1 MSTTQIAQKLTAFGT
16 LNYDTVVSKL
26 KLVLEAS
33 DASFYFSH
41 SAVIQDGQLLLSVEG
56 HFCYEKE
63 ESKELVSE
71 FFYRPGELTI
81 NEARLEVLKS
91 MFLLTVGQ
99 ESIEPDPD
107 KEPKPEPEEEQEAED
122 LSCETSSL
130 NEEEQGVSEA
140 KALSGKETS
149 SSLFDDVDDEAP
161 AETIAGVTKEEA
173 HSDNLELELD
183 PESTEDALDASYEE
197 ESTNVEAVTEAEAKA
212 DVEPEPKAEPEQSP
226 APVENTAA
234 TVSEDEAYEP
244 VRIRGLTAA
253 KEKGANDSLLFKWE
267 TMPAKAAVHEI
278 KDWIISQSQQDVASA

>member
-1 MSTTQIAQKLTAFGT
+1 MNTTIAQKLTGFAA
-16 LNYDTVVSKL
+16 LDYDTVVSKL
-26 KLVLEAS
+26 KLVLEVS

-41 SAVIQDGQLLLSVEG
+41 SAVIQDGKLLLSVEG
-56 HFCYEKE
+56 HFCYAKE

-71 FFYRPGELTI
+71 FFYQPGELTL

-91 MFLLTVGQ
+91 MFLLTVEQ

-107 KEPKPEPEEEQEAED
+107 KEPKPEPEEEQEAGD
-122 LSCETSSL
+122 LSYETSSL

-140 KALSGKETS
+140 KALSSEETS
-149 SSLFDDVDDEAP
+149 SSLFDDEAP
-161 AETIAGVTKEEA
+161 AEIIAGVTKEET

-183 PESTEDALDASYEE
+183 PESTEDAPDASHEE
-197 ESTNVEAVTEAEAKA
+197 ESANVEAVTEAEAKA
-212 DVEPEPKAEPEQSP
+212 EPEPEQSP

-253 KEKGANDSLLFKWE
+253 KEKGASDSLLFKWE
-267 TMPAKAAVHEI
+267 TMPAKAAVDEI
-278 KDWIISQSQQDVASA
+278 KDWIISQSQQDAASA

>member
-1 MSTTQIAQKLTAFGT
+1 MSTTQIAQKLTGFAA
-16 LNYDTVVSKL
+16 LDYDTVVSKL
-26 KLVLEAS
+26 KLVLEVS

-41 SAVIQDGQLLLSVEG
+41 SAVIQDGKLLLSVEG
-56 HFCYEKE
+56 HFCYEME

-71 FFYRPGELTI
+71 FFYRPGELTL

-107 KEPKPEPEEEQEAED
+107 KEPKPEPEEEQETED

-130 NEEEQGVSEA
+130 NEEEQGVSES
-140 KALSGKETS
+140 KALSSEETS
-149 SSLFDDVDDEAP
+149 SSLFDDEAP
-161 AETIAGVTKEEA
+161 AETIAGVTKEEV

-183 PESTEDALDASYEE
+183 PESTEDDPDALHEE
-197 ESTNVEAVTEAEAKA
+197 ESANVEAVTEAEAKA

>member
-1 MSTTQIAQKLTAFGT
+1 MSTTQIAQKLTGFAA
-16 LNYDTVVSKL
+16 LDYDTVVSKL

-41 SAVIQDGQLLLSVEG
+41 SAVIQDGKLLLSVEG
-56 HFCYEKE
+56 HFCYEIE

-71 FFYRPGELTI
+71 FFYRPGELTL

-107 KEPKPEPEEEQEAED
+107 KEPKPEPEEEQETED

-140 KALSGKETS
+140 KALSSEETS
-149 SSLFDDVDDEAP
+149 SSLFDDEAP
-161 AETIAGVTKEEA
+161 AETIAGVTKEEV
-173 HSDNLELELD
+173 HSDNLELELA
-183 PESTEDALDASYEE
+183 PESTEDAPDASHEEEE
-197 ESTNVEAVTEAEAKA
+197 ESANVEAVTEAEA
-212 DVEPEPKAEPEQSP
+212 KAEPEQSP

-234 TVSEDEAYEP
+234 TVSEDEAWEK
-244 VRIRGLTAA
+244 VRIRGLNAA

-267 TMPAKAAVHEI
+267 TMPAKAAVAEM
-278 KDWIISQSQQDVASA
+278 KDWIISQEEAASA

>member
-1 MSTTQIAQKLTAFGT
+1 MSTTQIAQKLTGFAA
-16 LNYDTVVSKL
+16 LDYDTVVSKL
-26 KLVLEAS
+26 KLVLEVS

-41 SAVIQDGQLLLSVEG
+41 SAVIQDGKLLLSVEG
-56 HFCYEKE
+56 HFCYEIE

-71 FFYRPGELTI
+71 FFYQPGELTL

-122 LSCETSSL
+122 LSCETSS
-130 NEEEQGVSEA
+130 
-140 KALSGKETS
+140 
-149 SSLFDDVDDEAP
+149 SLFDDEAP

-183 PESTEDALDASYEE
+183 PESTEDDPDASYEE

-244 VRIRGLTAA
+244 VRIRGLIAV
-253 KEKGANDSLLFKWE
+253 KEKGADNSLLFKWE
-267 TMPAKAAVHEI
+267 TMPAKAAVDEM

>member
-41 SAVIQDGQLLLSVEG
+41 SAVIQDGKLLLSVEG
-56 HFCYEKE
+56 HFCYEME

-71 FFYRPGELTI
+71 FFYQPGELTL

-140 KALSGKETS
+140 KALSSEETS
-149 SSLFDDVDDEAP
+149 SPLFDDEAP

-183 PESTEDALDASYEE
+183 PESTEDAPDALHEE
-197 ESTNVEAVTEAEAKA
+197 ESANVEAVTVAEAKA

-244 VRIRGLTAA
+244 VRIRGLKAA
-253 KEKGANDSLLFKWE
+253 KEKGANDSLIFKWE

>member
-41 SAVIQDGQLLLSVEG
+41 SAVIQDGKLLLSVEG
-56 HFCYEKE
+56 HFCYEME

-71 FFYRPGELTI
+71 FFYQPGELTL

-140 KALSGKETS
+140 KALSSEETS
-149 SSLFDDVDDEAP
+149 SSLFDDEAP

-183 PESTEDALDASYEE
+183 PESTEDAPDALHEE
-197 ESTNVEAVTEAEAKA
+197 ESANVEAVTEAEAKA
-212 DVEPEPKAEPEQSP
+212 DVESDPKAEPEQSP

-234 TVSEDEAYEP
+234 TVSEDEAWEK

-267 TMPAKAAVHEI
+267 TMPAKAAVAEM
-278 KDWIISQSQQDVASA
+278 KDWIISQEEAASA

>member
-183 PESTEDALDASYEE
+183 PESTEDAPDASHEE
-197 ESTNVEAVTEAEAKA
+197 ESANVEAVTEAEA
-212 DVEPEPKAEPEQSP
+212 KAEPEQSP

-244 VRIRGLTAA
+244 VRIRGLKAA

>member
-107 KEPKPEPEEEQEAED
+107 KEPKPEPEEEQEAGD
-122 LSCETSSL
+122 LSYETSSL

-140 KALSGKETS
+140 KALSGEETS
-149 SSLFDDVDDEAP
+149 SSLFDDEAP
-161 AETIAGVTKEEA
+161 AEAITGVTKEEA

-183 PESTEDALDASYEE
+183 PESTEDAPDASHEE
-197 ESTNVEAVTEAEAKA
+197 ESANVEAVTEAEAKA
-212 DVEPEPKAEPEQSP
+212 DVESDPKAEPEQSP

-234 TVSEDEAYEP
+234 TVSEDEAWEK

-267 TMPAKAAVHEI
+267 TMPAKAAVAEM
-278 KDWIISQSQQDVASA
+278 KDWIISQEEAASA